1 MVVNELEERQKFLD
15 ERGLTTWIQ
24 EFQDTWSF
32 NTQLEREFQNRNI
45 SIPTEII
52 PEEQEEVVAEEVTAP
67 TIEWE
72 DMITT
77 VWETK
82 TEAPTVIESNIENL
96 EDIITKQ
103 QLGETLTKEEQ
114 RFLVKTKL
122 EADRK
127 WVPVLNLFDTA
138 EEKQV
143 TLLPSFRA
151 KARAE
156 EFKNQSDSQIIRT
169 LEEEW
174 LDDANIEQIIA
185 NVEWLR
191 EQEKQI
197 AEIQTQE
204 EQAKQELETRLAEE
218 KEEITRISE
227 WRKKALWLALWV
239 SWWARSSFAVS
250 KIDEVERKLEANLN
264 LADQKADQERQLI
277 EARAEWA
284 EAQVIASIQKSLDQ
298 TNAIIQSNLQEA
310 IQATNT
316 IKQQAW
322 ESFNKTIESV
332 IDAINQW
339 WEFGEADLE
348 ITEFMNDWKVYD
360 SSWNILKKAD
370 WTDLVYDNTK
380 SSISDSYK
388 TQADAYLKW
397 ESLSSFPINDRA
409 KILQAAKTLQSER
422 WLDLTP
428 LQKAKAEQLANR
440 LKLSDS
446 TAIQVW
452 LAAGK
457 SISEIEDDLRWYNE
471 SFEWDVRNI
480 TEKIASSKWFWK
492 EDREAIKEEVN
503 RRVETYWT
511 DSQEVKE
518 FLQWA
523 ALESAGQAVL
533 DKVATRQWF
542 IWTLLW
548 IKQDLKDFV
557 DAWWNTNIFTW
568 TLESIAQKVWTTT
581 DPEAARIA
589 RRIQS
594 AIQQY
599 RQNVSWAAFT
609 REEWKEYE
617 AVFPSIWNVPELNDA
632 KIDAL
637 ISTFSDWTN
646 TFYRE
651 RMWASAYDNF
661 YWGDIIPTIYPWL
674 DLWEEVRFDAT
685 QSDEDIITQIR
696 GQLWEQGWVVEE
708 TTIFDSWT
716 INNATDADLDA
727 LLDGGLGSADQT
739 AWTKV
744 NDIWLWIVTQDFWAT
759 SPLKQDNVKL
769 ADWRIWTPGLDIDW
783 KKWDPIKSPISGT
796 VKQVIKS
803 NSWLG
808 NRVIILDEQW
818 NEHYFNHLDWFNT
831 SKGAIINKWQQLG
844 TIWSSWSVINFS
856 WWDGSHLDYRV
867 KSAAWWIDPKQF
879 LNS

>member
-32 NTQLEREFQNRNI
+32 NTELEREFQNRNTFT
-45 SIPTEII
+45 PTDII
-52 PEEQEEVVAEEVTAP
+52 PQEQEEVITQEVTTP
-67 TIEWE
+67 VIEWE

-82 TEAPTVIESNIENL
+82 IETPTVIESSLENL
-96 EDIITKQ
+96 EDILTKQ
-103 QLGETLTKEEQ
+103 QLGETLTKEEET
-114 RFLVKTKL
+114 FLIKTKL

-127 WVPVLNLFDTA
+127 WVPVLNLFDTP
-138 EEKQV
+138 EEEVQ
-143 TLLPSFRA
+143 LLPSFKA

-156 EFKNQSDSQIIRT
+156 ELKNLSDSKIIET

-197 AEIQTQE
+197 AEIKSEE
-204 EQAKQELETRLAEE
+204 EQAIQELETRLAEE

-277 EARAEWA
+277 KARAEWA
-284 EAQVIASIQKSLDQ
+284 EAEVIASIQKSVDQ
-298 TNAIIQSNLQEA
+298 TNAIIQSNIEEA
-310 IQATNT
+310 IQASNL

-322 ESFNKTIESV
+322 ESFNKTIQSV

-339 WEFGEADLE
+339 WEFWEADLE

-360 SSWNILKKAD
+360 SFWNILKKAD

-380 SSISDSYK
+380 SSISDSYR

-397 ESLSSFPINDRA
+397 ESLSSFPIADRA
-409 KILQAAKTLQSER
+409 NILQAAKTLQSER

-428 LQKAKAEQLANR
+428 LQTAKANQLANR
-440 LKLSDS
+440 LKLSDP
-446 TAIQVW
+446 TAIKVW

-457 SISEIEDDLRWYNE
+457 SISQIEDDLRWYNE

-503 RRVETYWT
+503 RRVETYWA

-518 FLQWA
+518 YLQWA

-548 IKQDLKDFV
+548 IQQDLKDFV

-568 TLESIAQKVWTTT
+568 TFESIAQKVWTTT
-581 DPEAARIA
+581 DPELAKIA

-674 DLWEEVRFDAT
+674 DLWTSTQQFDFAEDEISEIDDFFSWDTWTTTKTSSFEFKAT
-685 QSDEDIITQIR
+685 PSWF
-696 GQLWEQGWVVEE
+696 QLKD
-708 TTIFDSWT
+708 F
-716 INNATDADLDA
+716 NL
-727 LLDGGLGSADQT
+727 ADQP
-739 AWTKV
+739 AWTKGFQLQIDV
-744 NDIWLWIVTQDFWAT
+744 PRTGTNVAKDTNNPWNITADSVPAWRNKVEYWQAIWA
-759 SPLKQDNVKL
+759 
-769 ADWRIWTPGLDIDW
+769 IWTYLSPNGREYFVFDSVDAWNRALQRDITAKVTWWSSVIQPNQTLAEFQRIYVWQENPWYLQVLINWTGATADT
-783 KKWDPIKSPISGT
+783 PIW
-796 VKQVIKS
+796 Q
-803 NSWLG
+803 
-808 NRVIILDEQW
+808 
-818 NEHYFNHLDWFNT
+818 
-831 SKGAIINKWQQLG
+831 INPQQL
-844 TIWSSWSVINFS
+844 
-856 WWDGSHLDYRV
+856 
-867 KSAAWWIDPKQF
+867 AAAVSKAEWF
-879 LNS
+879 